1 MLVGWPPLTFLLVV
15 VIDEVGGT
23 LRTLRV
29 MFCWSHFLFCSSTSK
44 TGIQSPERP
53 KFDNQRRR
61 KTNPS
66 PSRIDMTRGSA
77 RHFCSRW
84 RASVL
89 WISETHRSCRSRKI
103 HVSAFQLRP
112 DEVSGAER

>member
-44 TGIQSPERP
+44 TDIRVL
-53 KFDNQRRR
+53 
-61 KTNPS
+61 
-66 PSRIDMTRGSA
+66 SA
-77 RHFCSRW
+77 RNSTIEGDAKLTRLLLGPTC
-84 RASVL
+84 
-89 WISETHRSCRSRKI
+89 
-103 HVSAFQLRP
+103 
-112 DEVSGAER
+112 